1 MAPGVIS
8 QPIQSIKRPEGIMAE
23 EHKMGS
29 MDISQHKSSWA
40 GFMKMTTW
48 GSATVI
54 IILILMA
61 IFVV

>member
-1 MAPGVIS
+1 
-8 QPIQSIKRPEGIMAE
+8 MAE

-29 MDISQHKSSWA
+29 MDISQHKAAWE

-48 GSATVI
+48 GTVAVVVL
-54 IILILMA
+54 LILMA